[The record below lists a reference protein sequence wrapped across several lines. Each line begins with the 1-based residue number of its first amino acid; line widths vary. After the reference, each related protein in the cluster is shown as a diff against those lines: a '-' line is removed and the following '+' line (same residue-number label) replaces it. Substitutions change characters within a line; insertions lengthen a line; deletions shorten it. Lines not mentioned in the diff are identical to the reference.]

1 MPVANE
7 QANSQATSTGALET
21 PAEPDTSAHSIASA
35 IMADLGDEPLIPEKP
50 KRGRPKKVQ
59 PPVAEVTDDDDD
71 SAPPEHLMPKAEE
84 PDDEPEDTEVKDDDD
99 EKSEPTE
106 LDDQLAALAEQ
117 SGVDPQLLAGAES
130 VGEAQR
136 FIDRMMSVFYREG
149 SAQAAP
155 NGHAEYQQP
164 MPAAPAVQK
173 PAADALELDLSKYDD
188 DEPIKSDLQKLLERD
203 KRREAELAEMRA
215 EKNRTRD
222 EEFRRVQQDVAY
234 QFQNEFFAAAPE
246 LFGTE
251 KKQDP
256 IQAKRMRRAFEVA
269 DTLIRGYATQNKPL
283 PAVKA
288 IARWAVNAE
297 FAPELT
303 KQELNNKREKVQG
316 RMSRRSV
323 GAPASMGRSTSNA
336 PKAEV
341 HQGTMETDP
350 DILSAV
356 KGVLSRSRA

>member
-7 QANSQATSTGALET
+7 SQATSTGALEM
-21 PAEPDTSAHSIASA
+21 PAEPDTSAQSITEGILAE
-35 IMADLGDEPLIPEKP
+35 LGGEPLIPEKRKP
-50 KRGRPKKVQ
+50 GRPKKTQ
-59 PPVAEVTDDDDD
+59 SALEAAFDDDESD
-71 SAPPEHLMPKAEE
+71 PPADLTPPAEE
-84 PDDEPEDTEVKDDDD
+84 ADDEPEDTEATEGDE

-106 LDDQLAALAEQ
+106 LEDQLAALAET
-117 SGVDPQLLAGAES
+117 SGVDPQLLAGSES
-130 VGEAQR
+130 IGEAQR
-136 FIDRMMSVFYREG
+136 FLDRMMSVLYRQG
-149 SAQAAP
+149 AAQAAP

-164 MPAAPAVQK
+164 LPAAPNGAVQK

-203 KRREAELAEMRA
+203 KRREAELAAMRA
-215 EKNRTRD
+215 DKDRARD

-234 QFQNEFFAAAPE
+234 QFQNEFFSAAPE
-246 LFGTE
+246 LFGSE

-256 IQAKRMRRAFEVA
+256 RQAQRMRRAFEVA

-283 PAVKA
+283 PPVKA

-303 KQELNNKREKVQG
+303 KQELLNKRGKVQD
-316 RMSRRSV
+316 RVNRRSV
-323 GAPASMGRSTSNA
+323 GAPASIGRSTSN
-336 PKAEV
+336 PPSAEV

-350 DILSAV
+350 DILAAV
-356 KGVLSRSRA
+356 KGVLTRSRA